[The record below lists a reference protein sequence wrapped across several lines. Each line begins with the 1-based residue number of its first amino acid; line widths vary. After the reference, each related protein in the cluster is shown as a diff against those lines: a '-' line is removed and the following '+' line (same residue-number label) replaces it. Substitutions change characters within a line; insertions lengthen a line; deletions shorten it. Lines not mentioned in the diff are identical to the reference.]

1 MAYRYPD
8 TAVLYRRLD
17 RPFPKVV
24 RGEGSR
30 LFDESGKDYLDG
42 SGGAYVANLGH
53 GIPEIVDQV
62 AEQIRRVAYVSGMAF
77 TNDAVEG
84 LAAELKTLTIGDL
97 DKFYFLTSGSD
108 AVEAALK
115 LARQYW
121 VETGKPGKHKIIALS
136 PGYHGNTMLALSA
149 SARRHYKVMFKEWLT
164 PVVQVPAPYAY
175 RCDCGGAPAC
185 PRCTGRLVEEAILA
199 EGPDSVAAFIGETVG
214 GSSTGASVPRD
225 EYWRAVREACS
236 RHGVLWIADE
246 VLCGSGR
253 TGTWTAVEQYGVV
266 PDIMTMGKGISGGY
280 AALAAVVTS
289 ERILDPI
296 ARSSGAVIHAQTFTH
311 TPMMCAAGLA
321 AVRYIKKHDLVTRCR
336 MMGGRLHDLLAPF
349 RSHPLVGDIRGRG
362 LLAGIEFV
370 ADQAT
375 RAAYPRRLKVAERV
389 TDAALDAGLVVWP
402 NVGQADGTDGDLVCL
417 APPFVVTDAE
427 LDEMIARFGRA
438 LGVVHQSL
446 SQGEPE

>member
-8 TAVLYRRLD
+8 TSVLYRKLD

-53 GIPEIVDQV
+53 GVSEIVDQV
-62 AEQIRRVAYVSGMAF
+62 AEQIRKVAYVNGMAF
-77 TNDAVEG
+77 TNDAVED
-84 LAAELKTLTIGDL
+84 LAAELKTLSVGDL

-149 SARRHYKVMFKEWLT
+149 SARQHYKVMFKEWLT

-175 RCDCGGAPAC
+175 RCDCAGAPDC
-185 PRCTGRLVEEAILA
+185 PRCTGRLVEAAILA
-199 EGPDSVAAFIGETVG
+199 EGPETVAAFIGETVG
-214 GSSTGASVPRD
+214 GSSTGASVPRP
-225 EYWRAVREACS
+225 EYWRAIREACS
-236 RHGVLWIADE
+236 KHGVLWIADE
-246 VLCGSGR
+246 VLCGAGR

-266 PDIMTMGKGISGGY
+266 PDLMTMGKGISGGY
-280 AALAAVVTS
+280 AALSAVVAP

-296 ARSSGAVIHAQTFTH
+296 ARSSGSVIHAQTFTH

-321 AVRYIKKHDLVTRCR
+321 AVRYIKKHDLIARSRT
-336 MMGGRLHDLLAPF
+336 MGGRLHQSLDPI
-349 RSHPLVGDIRGRG
+349 RRHPLVGDVRGRG

-370 ADQAT
+370 ADRGTKAP
-375 RAAYPRRLKVAERV
+375 YPRKAKIAERV
-389 TDAALDAGLVVWP
+389 TEAALDAGLIVWP
-402 NVGQADGTDGDLVCL
+402 NVGQADGTAGDLVCL

-427 LDEMIARFGRA
+427 MDEMIARLGRA
-438 LGVVHQSL
+438 LDVVYQSL
-446 SQGEPE
+446 S